1 VSVGAAER
9 PATLPY
15 SGFMSLSGADI
26 GKILLIVGALIAL
39 VGGLL
44 LVFGKLPF
52 VGQLPGDISG
62 SRGNFSF
69 AIPLGTCIL
78 ISLVLTVALNIFLRR

>member
-1 VSVGAAER
+1 VAFV
-9 PATLPY
+9 AT
-15 SGFMSLSGADI
+15 GDI
-26 GKILLIVGALIAL
+26 AKLLLIAGAGIAL

-52 VGQLPGDISG
+52 GQLPGDISG

-78 ISLVLTVALNIFLRR
+78 VSLVLTVVLNIFFRLRG

>member
-1 VSVGAAER
+1 MGGAESA
-9 PATLPY
+9 ALLHY
-15 SGFMSLSGADI
+15 SGLMSLSGADV
-26 GKILLIVGALIAL
+26 GKLLLIAGALIAL

-69 AIPLGTCIL
+69 AFPLVTCLL
-78 ISLVLTVALNIFLRR
+78 ISVVLTVVLNIFLRR